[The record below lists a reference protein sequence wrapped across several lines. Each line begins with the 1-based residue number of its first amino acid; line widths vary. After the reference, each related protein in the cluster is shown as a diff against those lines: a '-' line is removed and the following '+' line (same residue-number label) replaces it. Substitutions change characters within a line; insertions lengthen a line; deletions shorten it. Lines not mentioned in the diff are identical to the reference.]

1 MEQNQPHSQVE
12 KLADL
17 FNTTELGEKS
27 ELAAR
32 IFTHAQLAVL
42 NNDRIK
48 IAQEMLN
55 LTYQF
60 PKDEAYALRL
70 AELQGQLGN
79 LSFLIDSSYL
89 ANDTLNNPNNNQ
101 SNEE

>member
-1 MEQNQPHSQVE
+1 MEQNQPHPQVE
-12 KLADL
+12 KLAEL
-17 FNTTELGEKS
+17 FNLTVLGEKS
-27 ELAAR
+27 EMAAR

-55 LTYQF
+55 LTYQY

-79 LSFLIDSSYL
+79 LSFLIDSSFM
-89 ANDTLNNPNNNQ
+89 ANEALNNPTNQ
-101 SNEE
+101 TEE

>member
-1 MEQNQPHSQVE
+1 
-12 KLADL
+12 
-17 FNTTELGEKS
+17 
-27 ELAAR
+27 
-32 IFTHAQLAVL
+32 LAVL

-55 LTYQF
+55 LTYQY

-79 LSFLIDSSYL
+79 LSFLIDSSFL
-89 ANDTLNNPNNNQ
+89 ANDTLNNPNNQ
-101 SNEE
+101 QPKED

>member
-12 KLADL
+12 KLAEL
-17 FNTTELGEKS
+17 FNVTELGEKS
-27 ELAAR
+27 ELVGR
-32 IFTHAQLAVL
+32 IFSNAQLAVL

-55 LTYQF
+55 LTYQY
-60 PKDEAYALRL
+60 PKDEAYSLRL

-79 LSFLIDSSYL
+79 LSFLIDSSFL
-89 ANDTLNNPNNNQ
+89 ANEALNNPNNSQ
-101 SNEE
+101 SIEE

>member
-1 MEQNQPHSQVE
+1 MEQNQPHPQVE
-12 KLADL
+12 MLAEL
-17 FNTTELGEKS
+17 FNVTVLGEKA
-27 ELAAR
+27 EMAAR
-32 IFTHAQLAVL
+32 IFTSAQLAVL

-55 LTYQF
+55 LTYQY

-79 LSFLIDSSYL
+79 LSFLIDSSFM
-89 ANDTLNNPNNNQ
+89 ANEALNNPTK

>member
-1 MEQNQPHSQVE
+1 MEQNQPHPQVD
-12 KLADL
+12 KLAEL
-17 FNTTELGEKS
+17 FNYTELGEKV
-27 ELAAR
+27 EIAAR

-89 ANDTLNNPNNNQ
+89 ANDTLNNPNNQQ

>member
-1 MEQNQPHSQVE
+1 MEQNQPHPQVE
-12 KLADL
+12 KLAEL
-17 FNTTELGEKS
+17 FNVIVLGEKS
-27 ELAAR
+27 EMAAR

-55 LTYQF
+55 LTYQY

-79 LSFLIDSSYL
+79 LSFLIDSSFM
-89 ANDTLNNPNNNQ
+89 ANEALNNPTNQ
-101 SNEE
+101 TEE

>member
-1 MEQNQPHSQVE
+1 MDQNQPHPQVE
-12 KLADL
+12 KLAEL

-27 ELAAR
+27 EMAAR

-55 LTYQF
+55 LTYQY

-79 LSFLIDSSYL
+79 LSFLIDSSFM
-89 ANDTLNNPNNNQ
+89 ANETLNNPTNQ
-101 SNEE
+101 SED

>member
-1 MEQNQPHSQVE
+1 MEQNQPHPQVE
-12 KLADL
+12 KLAEL
-17 FNTTELGEKS
+17 FNVTVLGEKA
-27 ELAAR
+27 EMAAR

-55 LTYQF
+55 LTYQY

-79 LSFLIDSSYL
+79 LSFLIDSSFM
-89 ANDTLNNPNNNQ
+89 ANEALNNPTN

>member
-1 MEQNQPHSQVE
+1 MDQNQPHPQVT
-12 KLADL
+12 KLAEL
-17 FNTTELGEKS
+17 FNATVLGDLE
-27 ELAAR
+27 EVAAR
-32 IFTHAQLAVL
+32 IFTHAQLTVL

-55 LTYQF
+55 LTYNY

-79 LSFLIDSSYL
+79 LSFLIDASFL
-89 ANDTLNNPNNNQ
+89 ANETLNNPTNQ
-101 SNEE
+101 SED